1 MAGVAIAGMAGA
13 SGLAGCSGTSSGSS
27 ANSGLVPLKNITI
40 GYSVS
45 TLTNAFFVGLTQG
58 VQRETKALGVKLIF
72 DNANGD
78 PSTQANQVDDL
89 VAHPVNAIIL
99 NPVDAQ
105 AIIPAV
111 QAANKA
117 NIPVITL
124 DRTSSGGTIKSF
136 VQVSSVAM
144 AEAAA
149 NWLATQ
155 LKARYGSYKG
165 RIVDM
170 EGLMSTSTGV
180 AREQGFEDAIKK
192 YPGIQ
197 VVSVLAGNFDSST
210 AYDEMT
216 DASAGRQIDG
226 VFNADD
232 DNAIGVERAISVAGL
247 AHPIGSAK
255 HIFITGMDGSA
266 QALAAIRSGEQDMTE
281 SQNPLREAEVGVQLA
296 VEVLEGKSLPKEI
309 YYPSQF
315 ISTANI
321 DSGAVTAYG
330 LWSVNLSNTGA
341 GNIADM
347 KALPIYN
354 GNAKITGMYS
364 SLYKS
369 IS

>member
-1 MAGVAIAGMAGA
+1 
-13 SGLAGCSGTSSGSS
+13 
-27 ANSGLVPLKNITI
+27 
-40 GYSVS
+40 
-45 TLTNAFFVGLTQG
+45 
-58 VQRETKALGVKLIF
+58 VKLIF

-216 DASAGRQIDG
+216 DAIAASAGRQIDG

-330 LWSVNLSNTGA
+330 LWSVNLSNT
-341 GNIADM
+341 
-347 KALPIYN
+347 
-354 GNAKITGMYS
+354 TS
-364 SLYKS
+364 QT
-369 IS
+369 

>member
-1 MAGVAIAGMAGA
+1 MRRQFRVVVMAGVAIAGMAGA

-180 AREQGFEDAIKK
+180 AR
-192 YPGIQ
+192 
-197 VVSVLAGNFDSST
+197 
-210 AYDEMT
+210 
-216 DASAGRQIDG
+216 DG
-226 VFNADD
+226 LRRDD
-232 DNAIGVERAISVAGL
+232 RRDR
-247 AHPIGSAK
+247 
-255 HIFITGMDGSA
+255 
-266 QALAAIRSGEQDMTE
+266 R
-281 SQNPLREAEVGVQLA
+281 
-296 VEVLEGKSLPKEI
+296 
-309 YYPSQF
+309 
-315 ISTANI
+315 
-321 DSGAVTAYG
+321 
-330 LWSVNLSNTGA
+330 
-341 GNIADM
+341 
-347 KALPIYN
+347 
-354 GNAKITGMYS
+354 
-364 SLYKS
+364 
-369 IS
+369 